1 MRTQD
6 AKPPTAHRV
15 LDWLFPRRC
24 ALCGLLGPEVICRVC
39 FGEFER
45 QETPV
50 EHLGSRGPLEFR
62 AAPYRYHGRAAQAI
76 RRLKYN
82 RSTSLGPPLAHLIK
96 TAYDELSLG
105 EFDAIIPV
113 PIHWMRKFQRGF
125 NQSDLL
131 CAELPSDLVHPS
143 LLRRTRATRP
153 QVGLTVEERLSNLA
167 DAFYASPEVRGLAIL
182 LIDDVTTSGGT
193 ASECAKALREAG
205 AVRVGIL
212 TLVSGS

>member
-1 MRTQD
+1 MRTRD
-6 AKPPTAHRV
+6 AKPPTAHKI
-15 LDWLFPRRC
+15 LDWFFPRRC
-24 ALCGLLGPEVICRVC
+24 ALCGLLGPDVICPVC

-45 QETPV
+45 HETPV

-82 RSTSLGPPLAHLIK
+82 RSTSLTEPLALEIK
-96 TAYDELSLG
+96 RAYETLAIG
-105 EFDAIIPV
+105 RFDAIIPV

-125 NQSDLL
+125 NQSDYL
-131 CAELPSDLVHPS
+131 CQELPSE
-143 LLRRTRATRP
+143 LLQPTLLTRTRATRP
-153 QVGLTVEERLSNLA
+153 QVGLTTEQRLNNLEG
-167 DAFYASPEVRGLAIL
+167 AFRASPDVLGTEVL

-193 ASECAKALREAG
+193 AMECAKALRDAG